1 MPRQGDHTVITRY
14 WRPPAAI
21 DFNGEY
27 SDMKLLAPAEVEI
40 MKVKRRSSYPRN
52 KEVNKSYQNL
62 LDV

>member
-1 MPRQGDHTVITRY
+1 MEVQWHEGWGCVLCPDRRAHTVITRY

-40 MKVKRRSSYPRN
+40 MKVR
-52 KEVNKSYQNL
+52 
-62 LDV
+62 

>member
-40 MKVKRRSSYPRN
+40 MKVKQSYPRN
-52 KEVNKSYQNL
+52 REVNKSYQKL